1 MAWRRFAAAGLV
13 PGSLVGWELFA
24 YGKQRQKFDDAKKT
38 RPKPLVEGSTAWLIE
53 RDARTLDLVCVR
65 HKALDRGPAAALADA
80 AARVDEAYPY
90 DGVGVV
96 VVERDGVSR
105 VLRADLNG
113 TVTATPLASL
123 LRDHA
128 AFAEVALV
136 PLVWNDDDREAIA
149 TPARRFFAE
158 ALLRCGSGGAPR
170 FAPWAALRDARVAPL
185 PARELAP
192 APARGAARRAPPR
205 RRVAGRDAR
214 TGSPGGLRR
223 RPNGLRR
230 RLRVRAGRPADGA
243 RAAAAGRAVRAG
255 AARGCCCWE
264 RGVTYIIA
272 QRVAFMALAGVP
284 ILVDPLGG
292 FRARP
297 GPRLARA
304 TPPRPRA
311 GCGRIVYGGP
321 LAKNDV
327 SSAATSSGFCACRKW
342 PQSSATDRDP
352 SVRSRSSSRKRSV
365 WNIIRLRVP

>member
-96 VVERDGVSR
+96 IVERDGVSR

-170 FAPWAALRDARVAPL
+170 FAPWAALRDARG
-185 PARELAP
+185 LA
-192 APARGAARRAPPR
+192 
-205 RRVAGRDAR
+205 
-214 TGSPGGLRR
+214 S
-223 RPNGLRR
+223 
-230 RLRVRAGRPADGA
+230 
-243 RAAAAGRAVRAG
+243 
-255 AARGCCCWE
+255 CW
-264 RGVTYIIA
+264 
-272 QRVAFMALAGVP
+272 
-284 ILVDPLGG
+284 
-292 FRARP
+292 
-297 GPRLARA
+297 
-304 TPPRPRA
+304 
-311 GCGRIVYGGP
+311 
-321 LAKNDV
+321 
-327 SSAATSSGFCACRKW
+327 
-342 PQSSATDRDP
+342 
-352 SVRSRSSSRKRSV
+352 
-365 WNIIRLRVP
+365 